1 METAFNVVSVF
12 WFGRRPCA
20 ARVGGPAARA
30 RGFRPCGRSRSR
42 ARFRR
47 PAVPALGSSRSA
59 TLTDAPV
66 RLPEVRAVTNRLPHA
81 LRSDAADNR
90 ARILDAARALF
101 SARGLGVPMREI
113 ARRAGVGPATL
124 YRRFP
129 TKQAL
134 VTEAFADQ
142 MRACRAI
149 VDQGSADPDPWHGLC
164 LVIEGICELHARDR
178 GFTEAFMSTFP
189 KATEVT
195 AGRAY
200 TVKAVT
206 ELAHRA
212 KEAGHLRPDF
222 LVPDDLILMLM
233 ANQGIRAAT
242 AAGRAAAS
250 RRFAGFV
257 IQMIQASAQ
266 HPPLPPAVWPASD
279 TAAPWRH
286 GR

>member
-1 METAFNVVSVF
+1 MT
-12 WFGRRPCA
+12 
-20 ARVGGPAARA
+20 
-30 RGFRPCGRSRSR
+30 
-42 ARFRR
+42 
-47 PAVPALGSSRSA
+47 
-59 TLTDAPV
+59 T
-66 RLPEVRAVTNRLPHA
+66 RLPHA

-90 ARILDAARALF
+90 ARILEAARALF
-101 SARGLGVPMREI
+101 CAQGLSVPTREI

-142 MRACRAI
+142 MRECRAI
-149 VDQGSADPDPWHGLC
+149 VDEGSADPDPWHGLC
-164 LVIEGICELHARDR
+164 LVIEKICELHARDR

-195 AGRAY
+195 AGREY

-212 KEAGHLRPDF
+212 KEAGHLRSDF

-242 AAGRAAAS
+242 VSSQVAAS

-257 IQMIQASAQ
+257 IQMIQASPQ
-266 HPPLPPAVWPASD
+266 HSPPPPAV
-279 TAAPWRH
+279 
-286 GR
+286 

>member
-1 METAFNVVSVF
+1 MT
-12 WFGRRPCA
+12 
-20 ARVGGPAARA
+20 
-30 RGFRPCGRSRSR
+30 
-42 ARFRR
+42 
-47 PAVPALGSSRSA
+47 
-59 TLTDAPV
+59 T
-66 RLPEVRAVTNRLPHA
+66 RLPHA
-81 LRSDAADNR
+81 LRSDATDNR

-101 SARGLGVPMREI
+101 SAKGLNVSIREI

-164 LVIEGICELHARDR
+164 LVVEKICELHARDR

-189 KATEVT
+189 RATEVT
-195 AGRAY
+195 AGREY

-206 ELAHRA
+206 ELAQRA
-212 KEAGHLRPDF
+212 KEVGRLRADF

-233 ANQGIRAAT
+233 ANQGIRTAT
-242 AAGRAAAS
+242 AAGQVAAS

-257 IQMIQASAQ
+257 IQVMQASPE
-266 HPPLPPAVWPASD
+266 HSPLPPAM
-279 TAAPWRH
+279 
-286 GR
+286 